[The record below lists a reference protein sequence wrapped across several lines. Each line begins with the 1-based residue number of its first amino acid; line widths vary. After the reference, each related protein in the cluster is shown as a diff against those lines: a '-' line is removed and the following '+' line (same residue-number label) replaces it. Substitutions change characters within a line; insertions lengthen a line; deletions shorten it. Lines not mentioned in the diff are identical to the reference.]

1 MVLVGV
7 DKLGKNE
14 GLGLV
19 LSNVARFS
27 RFYDDYLLLYAN
39 GMGVIEI
46 FTCLFLSFSFSISG
60 LCHEPMPL
68 DTLIIS
74 KGEISESS
82 F

>member
-7 DKLGKNE
+7 DKLEKNE

-60 LCHEPMPL
+60 LCARAYASGHINHQQGRNL
-68 DTLIIS
+68 
-74 KGEISESS
+74 
-82 F
+82 